1 MTADNPAADNVT
13 PRILRSRSL
22 RRIMGALCA
31 GFLATAAVTLS
42 ACDRK
47 TQAQTSGRAAATTV
61 PVQLRPVQ
69 LLPVQR
75 EVDVVGTLF
84 GDEETVVSA
93 KVPGRIIAL
102 YKDVGDTVAPGEP
115 LVQLKQNDYQLAVN
129 KAQLAME
136 ESLAKLGLKELP
148 TKDFDVSKVPTVVKA
163 RLQRENAEAKLKRG
177 KKLVESNPPLMAEQD
192 YADLETAL
200 SVARS
205 DYDVELLTARTLV
218 AQVWSF
224 KGDLDIANQRLT
236 DATTRAPSS
245 AESTTQPVDNG
256 EMPKSPHTYVV
267 TARYVN
273 LGELVKEITACYR
286 LVDDTPIK
294 LRAMVPERY
303 VSEVKVGQKVKARVE
318 AYPGVDF
325 WGSVS
330 RINPQID
337 PDNRTFSIEVL
348 LPNDDHRLKPG
359 AFARASVETRVDPRV
374 VFAPREALISFAGVD
389 KVFTVDQGKAVE
401 INVRPGDAHSP
412 DNAYVEIV
420 KGLKGDE
427 HVVVSGTSKL
437 ASGVAVTV
445 RPTTTTTPS
454 TSTSTNTKAT
464 TQASGGK

>member
-1 MTADNPAADNVT
+1 MHQVTDNVT
-13 PRILRSRSL
+13 ARLPHSRF
-22 RRIMGALCA
+22 RRRVLGTLSAAL
-31 GFLATAAVTLS
+31 LASAAITLS
-42 ACDRK
+42 ACERK
-47 TQAQTSGRAAATTV
+47 TQAQTSSRAAATTV
-61 PVQLRPVQ
+61 PVQLRAVQ
-69 LLPVQR
+69 FMPVQR

-93 KVPGRIIAL
+93 KVPGRITAL

-115 LVQLKQNDYQLAVN
+115 LVQLKPNDYQLAVN
-129 KAQLAME
+129 KAQLALE

-163 RLQRENAEAKLKRG
+163 RLQQENARAKLERG
-177 KKLVESNPPLMAEQD
+177 KKLFESKPPLMSEQD

-200 SVARS
+200 SVAKS

-218 AQVWSF
+218 AQVWSY

-236 DATTRAPSS
+236 DATTRAPST

-256 EMPKSPHTYVV
+256 EPAKAPHSYVV

-303 VSEVKVGQKVKARVE
+303 VAEIKVGQKVKARVE
-318 AYPGVDF
+318 AYPDVDF
-325 WGSVS
+325 WGAVS

-348 LPNDDHRLKPG
+348 VPNDDHRLKPG
-359 AFARASVETRVDPRV
+359 AFARASVQTRVDPKV
-374 VFAPREALISFAGVD
+374 VFAPREAVVSFAGVD
-389 KVFTVDQGKAVE
+389 KVFTVDKNKAVE
-401 INVRPGDAHSP
+401 INVTPGDAHSP
-412 DNAYVEIV
+412 DNAFVEIV

-427 HVVVSGTSKL
+427 KVVVSGTSKL
-437 ASGVAVTV
+437 ANGVPVTV
-445 RPTTTTTPS
+445 RPLTTRPDTQSTTTDE
-454 TSTSTNTKAT
+454 
-464 TQASGGK
+464 